1 MVSFLN
7 LLGIKQEV
15 LTVEGFVGRYG
26 LAILAS
32 KEIQASLILSGEGL
46 RALRSEVEKCNIP
59 PASIGKEFTG
69 SLIHSLDRSPAC
81 LQAIEDFFDG
91 ASVVAQKIPA
101 EHCRYRISAKYPEIC
116 GALSGLSFEF
126 SETGVDGGVDF
137 EWRDGFADRVVSI
150 DEVSVL
156 TYARQGLRELF
167 VASSGEILDIQES
180 VSKAIDFRTCFSK
193 VVPILIALR
202 HLFRGSCWTPEAHY
216 ANIIIDDPPLW
227 LRYGHLE
234 LAQLAD
240 LTDRTGCACTIAM
253 IPWNYRRSH
262 RRAVN
267 LVATRQPRLGV
278 CIHGCNHTGAEFG
291 CQDRERLMT
300 MLSTAKRRMDAHQR
314 STRFPHQSVMVFPQ
328 GVFSIEAMECLRSAG
343 YLAAANTEVSD
354 YWGQGHLT
362 LRDLLQPAVCCY
374 EGPPLFSRRRPDA
387 GAINFAVDSFLGKPC
402 LVVLHHDF
410 FKGGVQK
417 LEEVVEDLASFNP
430 RLDWDNL
437 ENIVDHSAV
446 SRRETDGRKTV
457 RIFGDRAVIRASEQ
471 LTVIK
476 RETDGNKIRSVNI
489 DDESVDFWFEDG
501 FLKWNLEPRTNG
513 AVSTK
518 IVTAESPI
526 AHSTEDS
533 LVEKTRIAV
542 RRYLSEF
549 RDNYPA
555 QSGPFLRS
563 ARGIARSLRG
573 RRNRCEESA
582 DGSRI

>member
-15 LTVEGFVGRYG
+15 LTAEAFVGRYG

-101 EHCRYRISAKYPEIC
+101 GHFRYRISAKYPEIC

-126 SETGVDGGVDF
+126 SEKGVDSGVNF
-137 EWRDGFADRVVSI
+137 EWRDGCADRVVSI

-156 TYARQGLRELF
+156 TYARQGFRELF
-167 VASSGEILDIQES
+167 VASSGEILDLQES

-202 HLFRGSCWTPEAHY
+202 HLFRTSCWTPEAHY

-227 LRYGHLE
+227 LRYGRLE
-234 LAQLAD
+234 LARLAD

-253 IPWNYRRSH
+253 IPWNYRRSN
-262 RRAVN
+262 RRAVDV
-267 LVATRQPRLGV
+267 VATRQPRLGV

-291 CQDRERLMT
+291 CQDRARLMT
-300 MLSTAKRRMDAHQR
+300 MLSTAQRRMDAHQR
-314 STRFPHQSVMVFPQ
+314 STRLRHQSVMVFPQ
-328 GVFSIEAMECLRSAG
+328 GVFSIEAMECLGSAG
-343 YLAAANTEVSD
+343 YLAAANTEVAD

-362 LRDLLQPAVCCY
+362 LQDLLQPAVSCY

-430 RLDWDNL
+430 RVGWDNL
-437 ENIVDHSAV
+437 ENIVDSCAV
-446 SRRETDGRKTV
+446 SRRNTDGSKMV
-457 RIFGDRAVIRASEQ
+457 RIFADRARIQVDEQ

-476 RETDGNKIRSVNI
+476 RETHGNRIRGVNVDG
-489 DDESVDFWFEDG
+489 ESVDFRFERG
-501 FLKWNLEPRTNG
+501 FLECNIEPRTNRT
-513 AVSTK
+513 VYLK
-518 IVTAESPI
+518 IVTEVAPVVGPI
-526 AHSTEDS
+526 EDS
-533 LVEKTRIAV
+533 LAERARVAL
-542 RRYLSEF
+542 RRYLCEF
-549 RDNYPA
+549 RDNYA
-555 QSGPFLRS
+555 TRSEILLRS
-563 ARGIARSLRG
+563 AHGAARSLQKH
-573 RRNRCEESA
+573 
-582 DGSRI
+582 